1 MQIALYNITSSLHT
15 EAVENVRNEEF
26 IKEVEAALG
35 CAFIDKGND
44 FSDFGTHERDIIY
57 VRTGGTE
64 GVFKKI
70 NPQGDIKILTSGKSN
85 SLAASMEILSWL
97 RQNGRK
103 GEIIHGA
110 PAYIAE
116 RILAKEGCCCCC
128 GDSKASDPV
137 PSPFVKPAPVMDLGG
152 KRLGVIGKPSDW
164 LISSDVDYA
173 KALKRLGVELVDI
186 PIEEVIDG
194 VNAKGVDTRSFQGS
208 EAVYEVVKGMVEK
221 YSLSGLTLRCFD
233 LLDTIHNTGCLAL
246 AKLNAEGIPS
256 SCEGDIPTLLTMMIA
271 AEQTGH
277 SGFQCN
283 LSRISGD
290 ELLFAHC
297 TVPLN
302 MVTSYR
308 YDTHFESGIGTA
320 IKGELPLGPV
330 RILKLSP
337 DLESIVEIPAE
348 IVNNQYEQWL
358 CRTQIIVKAP
368 GAADYFLR
376 TPHANHHV
384 IVW

>member
-1 MQIALYNITSSLHT
+1 MSIALYSITSSLHT
-15 EAVENVRNEEF
+15 ETEEDVRNEQF
-26 IKEVEAALG
+26 IKDVEAALG
-35 CAFIDKGND
+35 CAFESKGND
-44 FSDFGTHERDIIY
+44 FSDYGTHDRDIIY

-64 GVFKKI
+64 GVFKRLD
-70 NPQGDIKILTSGKSN
+70 PQGDIKILTSGKSN

-103 GEIIHGA
+103 GEIIHGT
-110 PAYIAE
+110 PEYIAS
-116 RILAKEGCCCCC
+116 RILAGPCCCSSQA
-128 GDSKASDPV
+128 GEPAV
-137 PSPFVKPAPVMDLGG
+137 SPFVKPAPVIDLGG

-164 LISSDVDYA
+164 LISSDVDYP
-173 KALKRLGVELVDI
+173 KALARLGVELVDI
-186 PIEEVIDG
+186 PISEVIEG
-194 VNAKGVDTRSFQGS
+194 VKAKGIDSSTFAGS
-208 EAVYEVVKGMVEK
+208 EAVYEVVKGIVEK
-221 YSLSGLTLRCFD
+221 YGLGGVTLRCFD

-271 AEQTGH
+271 NAQTGH

-297 TVPLN
+297 TVPLD

-330 RILKLSP
+330 RIMKISP
-337 DLESIVEIPAE
+337 DLEKIVEIPAE

-358 CRTQIIVKAP
+358 CRTQIVVKAP